1 MVRIELHTK
10 DLKGLSYRDLELANI
25 IDSFD
30 LEKYQLVPLAKE
42 KGYKTIIRNLKL
54 DEDAQTAFDEIAQM
68 APPALRKNKFR

>member
-54 DEDAQTAFDEIAQM
+54 DEDAQTAFDEIANM
-68 APPALRKNKFR
+68 APPALRNNKFR